1 MGIKAYR
8 YRLYPTKKQ
17 VTCLKR
23 TLEICR
29 WVYNN
34 TLAMRKNAWE
44 IEKQN
49 ISYFETKRQLP
60 IWKREKPELKTVH
73 SQVLQDVTKRVDL
86 AFQAFFLRVKRGE
99 KSGYPRFKGYGRYD
113 SITYPQSGFHL
124 ISGQNILHASKI
136 GDIPI
141 VIHRSLDGEIKTL
154 TIRRTSTDKWYA
166 CFSVEIPDS
175 DSDRETLSND
185 SVVGIDVGLTTFCTM
200 SDGTTVENPRWFRND
215 EKKLAKSQR
224 KLSRLEKGTPERR
237 KQRKIVARIHEKIS
251 NKRKD
256 FIYKLANNLTNTYGT
271 IVFED
276 LNVKNMMKNHCL
288 AKSIGDAAWNLLIST
303 TVNKAEEAGCTVV
316 LVNPKQTS
324 QICSQCGQ
332 IVKKTLSD
340 RIHSCPYCGLNMN
353 RDLNASINIMR
364 LGLQSLG

>member
-1 MGIKAYR
+1 MRKTYR

-17 VTCLKR
+17 IS
-23 TLEICR
+23 TLNQSFEVCR
-29 WVYNN
+29 KVYND
-34 TLAMRKNAWE
+34 TLAYRKQAYETNGTSVSLYTTNKLLPQW
-44 IEKQN
+44 KQEN
-49 ISYFETKRQLP
+49 PS
-60 IWKREKPELKTVH
+60 LKSVH

-124 ISGQNILHASKI
+124 ISDQNILHASKI
-136 GDIPI
+136 GDISI
-141 VIHRSLDGEIKTL
+141 VIHRPLDGEIKTL

-200 SDGTTVENPRWFRND
+200 SDGTTVENPRWLRNY

-224 KLSRLEKGTPERR
+224 KLSRLEKGTSERR

-256 FIYKLANNLTNTYGT
+256 FICKLANNLTNTYGT

-276 LNVKNMMKNHCL
+276 LNIKNMMKNHCL
-288 AKSIGDAAWNLLIST
+288 AKSIGDVAWNILIST
-303 TVNKAEEAGCTVV
+303 TVNKAEETGCTVV